1 LVFAN
6 LLLPACCRGELPG
19 TSLAASILAGVA
31 DSLVQRPFRL
41 ALSQLNATVGDIAG
55 NRDRIIQALRC
66 AEEVGAELVAFP
78 ELALT
83 GYPPEDLLLKPA
95 FIRDNLAA
103 LQDIADATRDTVAVV
118 GFVDRADDIFNAA
131 AVLYRGQVVHAYRKQ
146 FLPTYG
152 VFDEDR
158 YFRPGWAAPV
168 FRLGEVAIGVNICE
182 DIWYAVG
189 PANAQSLAGAELIVN
204 INASPFAD
212 QKPAFRKKMLATRAA
227 DNHAIVAYVNM
238 VGGQD
243 ELVFDGCSLV
253 FDPGGELLCQG
264 RAFEEDL
271 LVVDLDVAGVFRERL
286 HDPRRRKEHLRQEAD
301 RPAQTIQIDAQRRV
315 NDRPPLPPRPPLPEM
330 SEIEEMYR
338 ALVLG
343 TRDYVCK
350 TGFRKV
356 VLGLSGGIDS
366 SLVAAVAVDALGSE
380 NVLGVSM
387 PSRYSSQH
395 SKDDAAELARAL
407 GIEYRVVPIEAGFQ
421 GILETLGETFEGREP
436 DVTEEN
442 LQARV
447 RGQVLM
453 GISNKFG
460 HLVLTTGNKS
470 EMAVGYATLYG
481 DMAGGFAVIKD
492 VLKTHVYDLCR
503 YRNSVSHVVPDNVLT
518 KPPSAELRPDQ
529 TDQDSL
535 PPYDVLDAI
544 LVAYVEEDRSLEE
557 IVQLGFD
564 REVVEKVVGLV
575 DRAEYKRRQ
584 APPGVK
590 VSARAFGRDRRL
602 PITNRYRDAG

>member
-1 LVFAN
+1 
-6 LLLPACCRGELPG
+6 
-19 TSLAASILAGVA
+19 
-31 DSLVQRPFRL
+31 
-41 ALSQLNATVGDIAG
+41 
-55 NRDRIIQALRC
+55 
-66 AEEVGAELVAFP
+66 
-78 ELALT
+78 
-83 GYPPEDLLLKPA
+83 
-95 FIRDNLAA
+95 
-103 LQDIADATRDTVAVV
+103 
-118 GFVDRADDIFNAA
+118 VDRADDIFNAA
-131 AVLYRGQVVHAYRKQ
+131 AVLYQGRVVHLYHKQ

-158 YFRPGWAAPV
+158 YFRPGWEAPV
-168 FRLGEVAIGVNICE
+168 FRLGDVALGVNVCE

-189 PANAQSLAGAELIVN
+189 PTNAQALAGAELIVN
-204 INASPFAD
+204 INASPYSD
-212 QKPAFRKKMLATRAA
+212 QKAAFRRKMLATRAA

-243 ELVFDGCSLV
+243 ELVFDGSSLI
-253 FDPGGELLCQG
+253 FDASGELLVEG

-271 LVVDLDVAGVFRERL
+271 LVTDLDVAGVFRERL
-286 HDPRRRKEHLRQEAD
+286 HDPRRRKEHLLREAD
-301 RPAQTIQIDAQRRV
+301 RPSQVIQIDAQRRLV
-315 NDRPPLPPRPPLPEM
+315 ERRPPAPPRAPQPEM
-330 SEIEEMYR
+330 SEIEQMYR

-350 TGFRKV
+350 TGFNKV

-366 SLVAAVAVDALGSE
+366 SLVAAIAADALGPK

-387 PSRYSSQH
+387 PSRYSSQG
-395 SKDDAAELARAL
+395 SKDDAAELAQAL
-407 GIEYRVVPIEAGFQ
+407 GIHYEVVPVEPGFV
-421 GILETLGETFEGREP
+421 GMLETLAEVFRGREP

-453 GISNKFG
+453 AISNKLG

-470 EMAVGYATLYG
+470 EMATGYATLYG

-492 VLKTHVYDLCR
+492 VLKTRVYELAR
-503 YRNSVSHVVPDNVLT
+503 YRNNLRPVIPESVLT

-535 PPYDVLDAI
+535 PPYDMLDAI
-544 LVAYVEEDRSLEE
+544 LVAYVEEDHSLEE
-557 IVQLGFD
+557 IVQQGFPAELVQ
-564 REVVEKVVGLV
+564 RVVGLV